1 MNPLT
6 LPTIPKTNPRLAP
19 LAFRPS
25 TAINNPDWILCS
37 ELSEQYWVVLSKV
50 DFPAQTYC
58 QAHSVYTTFTW
69 DNINRKK
76 LGAKESFKYRSAVE
90 HYYDQIKA
98 ALKLFTISSIL
109 KTNSRLAPLRFRP
122 SRAINNPDW
131 ILCSELSEQYWV
143 VLSKVDFPAHTYCQA
158 YSVYTAF
165 VWDNINRNELGAR
178 EERKYRPAV
187 ELYHDRIK
195 AALELFIMA

>member
-1 MNPLT
+1 MNTLT

-50 DFPAQTYC
+50 DF
-58 QAHSVYTTFTW
+58 S
-69 DNINRKK
+69 
-76 LGAKESFKYRSAVE
+76 
-90 HYYDQIKA
+90 
-98 ALKLFTISSIL
+98 
-109 KTNSRLAPLRFRP
+109 
-122 SRAINNPDW
+122 
-131 ILCSELSEQYWV
+131 
-143 VLSKVDFPAHTYCQA
+143 AHTYCQA

-195 AALELFIMA
+195 AALELFIMV